1 MRASFSKKYKGM
13 LAAGVAAPAICFGG
27 AMAQPSLEISEYRI
41 QSDDCG
47 LNACGM
53 PEFTSEADASAFFA
67 GDLATRQARASGAGG
82 APGYLK
88 WRRNY
93 NPYGRGEKQTVFLDF
108 DAGGLPTF
116 PVCFTNGAVFGV
128 FNDYVYS
135 QEERDAIQ
143 SRIAADYAKFDYK
156 FTQTEPS
163 VGEYSTLL
171 IGLNDAPLDCSQGS
185 NIQLT
190 PTGGLSILFG
200 RAENIDFRN
209 QSKTDAA
216 FADASLWAFLA
227 QFDALAGTNNLGNL
241 SGIPTTPETR
251 AEVLSLAVLNQTS
264 NTGAH
269 ELGHIQG
276 LRHHDSI
283 GAPGDGLPASGVPNP
298 NSFIPVFTGP
308 QDADETPLHIMASGA
323 SVGLTLT
330 GSTITDRFFAERSAV
345 KLSIARNAERVLEE
359 DFFEKSFWGKKRTR
373 IMPLLPFYVPN
384 TLVEGDNAG
393 SRRLDADGLVIAG
406 AIGEVGEVDEYMF
419 FAKKGKFVN
428 IEMVSFSDDRFVNP
442 VIGAMK
448 LSKVNWDGTR
458 TEVASNI
465 QTFEPF
471 DPLIFDQELP
481 ESGVYVVEI
490 DAPNIVYIDLNG
502 DGVPDPFPLEETG
515 NGSLRAGDYEIA
527 IYSVDGKMGRPRG
540 YDFYKQRRPYQ
551 SAWKN

>member
-1 MRASFSKKYKGM
+1 MRASFSRKYKALLTAG
-13 LAAGVAAPAICFGG
+13 AAASALWIGG
-27 AMAQPSLEISEYRI
+27 AMAQPGLDITEYRI

-53 PEFTSEADASAFFA
+53 PSFTSEADASAFFA
-67 GDLATRQARASGAGG
+67 SDLAARGALADGAG
-82 APGYLK
+82 AVPGYLK

-93 NPYGRGEKQTVFLDF
+93 NAYGRGDKQVVFLDF

-135 QEERDAIQ
+135 PEERDIIQ
-143 SRIAADYAKFDYK
+143 DRIAADYAKFNYK
-156 FTQTEPS
+156 FTQVEPS

-190 PTGGLSILFG
+190 PNGGLSILFG
-200 RAENIDFRN
+200 QAENIDFRN

-216 FADASLWAFLA
+216 FVDASLWAFLA
-227 QFDALAGTNNLGNL
+227 QLDALAGTNNLGNL
-241 SGIPTTPETR
+241 SGIPTTPDTI
-251 AEVLSLAVLNQTS
+251 AEVLSLATINQTS
-264 NTGAH
+264 NTSAH

-276 LRHHDSI
+276 LRHHDAI
-283 GAPGDGLPASGVPNP
+283 GAPGDGLPTSGIPDPND
-298 NSFIPVFTGP
+298 FIPVFEGP
-308 QDADETPLHIMASGA
+308 QDASETPLHTMASGA

-330 GSTITDRFFAERSAV
+330 GSTITDRFFSERSAV
-345 KLSIARNAERVLEE
+345 KLAIARNAERVLEE
-359 DFFEKSFWGKKRTR
+359 DFFETSFWGKKRPR
-373 IMPLLPFYVPN
+373 IMPLLPFFVPN
-384 TLVEGDNAG
+384 TLVEGENAG
-393 SRRLDADGLVIAG
+393 KRLDADGLVIAG
-406 AIGEVGEVDEYMF
+406 EIAEVGEVDEYLF
-419 FAKKGKFVN
+419 FGKKGKFVN
-428 IEMVSFSDDRFVNP
+428 IEMVSFSDLRFANP

-481 ESGVYVVEI
+481 ETGVYVIEV
-490 DAPNIVYIDLNG
+490 DAPNIVYIDQTG

-515 NGSLRAGDYEIA
+515 NGSLRFGDYELA
-527 IYSVDGKMGRPRG
+527 VYSVDGKMGRPHHFN
-540 YDFYKQRRPYQ
+540 YYKKRHPHL